1 MDATIVRIMKSRKV
15 REFAHC
21 SPMTPVRRPALFAAF
36 SHRPCRTSPSQTME
50 HNNLVA
56 EVTKQTA
63 ARFVPNPNM
72 IKKRIETL
80 IEQEYLER
88 APDDM

>member
-1 MDATIVRIMKSRKV
+1 
-15 REFAHC
+15 
-21 SPMTPVRRPALFAAF
+21 
-36 SHRPCRTSPSQTME
+36 ME